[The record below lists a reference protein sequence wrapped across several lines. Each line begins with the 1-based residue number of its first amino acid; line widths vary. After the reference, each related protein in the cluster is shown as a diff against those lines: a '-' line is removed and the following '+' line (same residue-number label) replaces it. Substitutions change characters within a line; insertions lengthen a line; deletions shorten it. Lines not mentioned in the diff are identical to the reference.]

1 MSRSTQQIRNVV
13 REWYD
18 VSWMPLVLQTREEEI
33 EEFEKDHDY
42 IPPEMWQFVNHP
54 QRQVFRWL
62 RDPCC
67 VDIVVWNPAS
77 ASYRMVQDLC
87 FKDAYPGDAEWH
99 KAILTIVKD
108 PQLEVWIVTHAL
120 DDLPSIHA

>member
-99 KAILTIVKD
+99 RAILTIVKD
-108 PQLEVWIVTHAL
+108 PQLEVWIVTHG
-120 DDLPSIHA
+120 DDHPSIHA